1 MQNASRRLLTC
12 ASVSVPDARAGVISA
27 WQMPPRRPTRMSSVP
42 PPLGVAISAPPC
54 ATGRVSE
61 FLADAIF

>member
-1 MQNASRRLLTC
+1 MQHALCRLLTR
-12 ASVSVPDARAGVISA
+12 ASVSVPNARAGVISA
-27 WQMPPRRPTRMSSVP
+27 WQMLPRRPTRMSSVP
-42 PPLGVAISAPPC
+42 PPLEVAISAPPC